1 MITEARF
8 WGRSKEWSS
17 AVDLTLC
24 AEVARLNQ
32 VTMTASSKKVK
43 AEDARHFTTLGGPVY
58 YVRNSG
64 GTNAFDFCD
73 FGGNV
78 LASVGT
84 GQVLTAT
91 LADNGTANGTWRVRV
106 KTPLT

>member
-1 MITEARF
+1 MIIEARF

-17 AVDLTLC
+17 AVDISIC
-24 AEVARLNQ
+24 AEVARLNL
-32 VTMTASSKKVK
+32 VTMTAASKKVK

-58 YVRNSG
+58 YVANRG

-78 LASVGT
+78 IANVPT
-84 GQVLTAT
+84 GKVLTAT
-91 LADNGTANGTWRVRV
+91 LADNSTANGTWRVRV